1 MFKTGKKQVMVH
13 TTQKPSSSFFGAL
26 FSRYKK
32 HLTKKEL
39 ARRTAQKRSFSKRTP
54 PPLPP
59 FVGARGRFRAVVVVV
74 VDMASVVAAATLT
87 TLASLFYAKSSNY
100 SSSSLGDGG
109 GIQMRRHSSGGSPR
123 ASDPGNDD
131 DAHDDRDDWHLSE
144 QPQTYGETASRLA
157 NIVRMGWT
165 DALSILKIW
174 RVDHLLAIRQLANR
188 DCKDE
193 IAEAVIRK
201 GEGKRITE
209 ESFRKNITQHESLVA
224 NGERWD
230 ERLLRIRLALKYNK
244 LLRRARDFEAI
255 RRRVDDSYQK
265 ILLHQLKPST
275 YKPAF
280 VLFKDEN
287 VKSLLLVIRGT
298 HSIKDSL
305 TALTA
310 HSSPHHAIRP
320 DGSGDVVVG
329 YAHAGF
335 LANARWLMQN
345 ATEELRKA
353 REMNPNYDFMVV
365 GHSLGGGVGVL
376 LGQMLRDA
384 QPEHF
389 SDVRVIAFGCPSM
402 LSEDLAANCAPWTTT
417 LINRGDVVPL
427 LSYSRAEDMREQIVK
442 TSVEQKVLQRFLQRG
457 ERIKGDAEL
466 GGLGIMG
473 DEAAGTLA
481 ATFTD
486 ENAAKAVLAN
496 APKVCGVP
504 IPCIGP
510 RSPDKENTKKNFA
523 SPDNEWND
531 APAVAVLPSPAA
543 RSEKTS
549 SDADFASNRTTS
561 TTGVAG
567 KTPPLAATIASQGR
581 NLLAT
586 TASTATKSARTIS
599 SRLASLSV
607 AMLLRCT
614 APRSHKKI
622 PATLSSSKGEQHDV
636 EIETKTTSLGGVALH
651 TQYSAGGLDAA
662 EEERISRESITE
674 EMLDAS
680 EPEATERVLRLQ
692 NDRGIAKASEELLNA
707 KMRIS
712 NENIS
717 PERLKQSEK
726 LEPMDDIEDPS
737 ETSAIM
743 DEDDTDAEGTILAI
757 ERELKKRGEGGVS
770 NSDVSGGGKNGNTKR
785 KRTLHVPLFPAG
797 KILHMIDLA
806 AANRAEGLANEQP
819 LLKEAVPEDAPQRFA
834 LYTDV
839 KREAYTALWLNKNMA
854 SDHFIP
860 RYESALNDICVQLRL
875 DDAKKV

>member
-1 MFKTGKKQVMVH
+1 
-13 TTQKPSSSFFGAL
+13 
-26 FSRYKK
+26 
-32 HLTKKEL
+32 
-39 ARRTAQKRSFSKRTP
+39 
-54 PPLPP
+54 
-59 FVGARGRFRAVVVVV
+59 
-74 VDMASVVAAATLT
+74 MASVVAAATLT
-87 TLASLFYAKSSNY
+87 TLASLFYASNN
-100 SSSSLGDGG
+100 SNSHTNNNTRNSFTMHSPSGVPPTNTKENDG
-109 GIQMRRHSSGGSPR
+109 
-123 ASDPGNDD
+123 DD
-131 DAHDDRDDWHLSE
+131 DDDDWQLSE
-144 QPQTYGETASRLA
+144 QPRTYGETASRLA
-157 NIVRMGWT
+157 NIVRIGWT

-188 DCKDE
+188 DCQDE
-193 IAEAVIRK
+193 IADAVIK
-201 GEGKRITE
+201 IGKGKRITE
-209 ESFRKNITQHESLVA
+209 ETFQENITQHESLVA

-244 LLRRARDFEAI
+244 LLRRARDFETI
-255 RRRVDDSYQK
+255 RGRVDDSYQK
-265 ILLHQLKPST
+265 ILLHQIKPST

-298 HSIKDSL
+298 HSIRDSL

-310 HSSPHHAIRP
+310 HSSPHHALRP

-335 LANARWLMQN
+335 LANARWLMKN
-345 ATEELRKA
+345 ATDELRKA

-376 LGQMLRDA
+376 LAQMLRDA

-417 LINRGDVVPL
+417 LINRGDVVPV

-442 TSVEQKVLQRFLQRG
+442 TSVEQKVLQRFLQTGRRV
-457 ERIKGDAEL
+457 EGDAEL

-486 ENAAKAVLAN
+486 KDAAKRVLAT

-504 IPCIGP
+504 IPCVGP
-510 RSPDKENTKKNFA
+510 RSPEKKTFA
-523 SPDNEWND
+523 SPDNEWNE
-531 APAVAVLPSPAA
+531 APPPQEVAVLPSPRISAV
-543 RSEKTS
+543 T
-549 SDADFASNRTTS
+549 NG
-561 TTGVAG
+561 GVAATIASAG
-567 KTPPLAATIASQGR
+567 QQPAPPLAATIASQSR

-586 TASTATKSARTIS
+586 TAKAATKSARSVS

-614 APRSHKKI
+614 APRSQHNIK
-622 PATLSSSKGEQHDV
+622 ASVAASSSKEGHKKQQQQEL
-636 EIETKTTSLGGVALH
+636 EIGTKSSSHMGGVASH
-651 TQYSAGGLDAA
+651 TQYGVGELDAA
-662 EEERISRESITE
+662 EEERISRESISE

-680 EPEATERVLRLQ
+680 EPEVTERVLRLQ
-692 NDRGIAKASEELLNA
+692 SDRDIAKASEELLNA
-707 KMRIS
+707 KMKIS
-712 NENIS
+712 GENIS
-717 PERLKQSEK
+717 PERLEESEK

-737 ETSAIM
+737 ETAAAM
-743 DEDDTDAEGTILAI
+743 DVDDAEGTILAI
-757 ERELKKRGEGGVS
+757 ESELKKRGEGAK
-770 NSDVSGGGKNGNTKR
+770 NKDVGSGGGTKR

-819 LLKEAVPEDAPQRFA
+819 LLREALPKDAPQHYA

-839 KREAYTALWLNKNMA
+839 KREAYTTLWLNKNMV

-860 RYESALNDICVQLRL
+860 RYESALTDICDQLRL
-875 DDAKKV
+875 EERKR

>member
-1 MFKTGKKQVMVH
+1 
-13 TTQKPSSSFFGAL
+13 
-26 FSRYKK
+26 
-32 HLTKKEL
+32 
-39 ARRTAQKRSFSKRTP
+39 
-54 PPLPP
+54 
-59 FVGARGRFRAVVVVV
+59 
-74 VDMASVVAAATLT
+74 MASVVAAATLT
-87 TLASLFYAKSSNY
+87 TLASLFYASNNNT
-100 SSSSLGDGG
+100 SNSNNNTTRNSFTMHSPSGVPPNNKENDGD
-109 GIQMRRHSSGGSPR
+109 
-123 ASDPGNDD
+123 DENDD
-131 DAHDDRDDWHLSE
+131 DWQLSE
-144 QPQTYGETASRLA
+144 QPRTYGETASRLA
-157 NIVRMGWT
+157 KIVRIGWT

-188 DCKDE
+188 DCQDE
-193 IAEAVIRK
+193 IADAVIK
-201 GEGKRITE
+201 IGKGKRITE
-209 ESFRKNITQHESLVA
+209 ETFQENITQHESLVA

-244 LLRRARDFEAI
+244 LLRRARDFETI
-255 RRRVDDSYQK
+255 RGRVDDSYQK
-265 ILLHQLKPST
+265 ILLHQIKPST

-280 VLFKDEN
+280 VLFKDED

-298 HSIKDSL
+298 HSIRDSL

-310 HSSPHHAIRP
+310 HSSPHHALRP

-335 LANARWLMQN
+335 LANARWLMKN
-345 ATEELRKA
+345 ATDELRKA

-376 LGQMLRDA
+376 LAQMLRDA

-389 SDVRVIAFGCPSM
+389 LDVRVIAFGCPSM

-417 LINRGDVVPL
+417 LINRCDVVPV

-442 TSVEQKVLQRFLQRG
+442 TSVEQKVLQRFLQTGRRV
-457 ERIKGDAEL
+457 EGDAEL

-486 ENAAKAVLAN
+486 KDAAKRVLAT

-504 IPCIGP
+504 IPCVGP
-510 RSPDKENTKKNFA
+510 RSPEKKTFA
-523 SPDNEWND
+523 SPDNEWNE
-531 APAVAVLPSPAA
+531 APPPQEVAVLPSPRISAG
-543 RSEKTS
+543 T
-549 SDADFASNRTTS
+549 NG
-561 TTGVAG
+561 GVAATIASAG
-567 KTPPLAATIASQGR
+567 QQPAPPLAATIASQSR

-586 TASTATKSARTIS
+586 TASAATKSARSVS

-614 APRSHKKI
+614 APRSQHNIK
-622 PATLSSSKGEQHDV
+622 PSVAASSSKEGHKKQQQQEL
-636 EIETKTTSLGGVALH
+636 EIGTKSSSHMGGVASH
-651 TQYSAGGLDAA
+651 TQYGVGELDAA
-662 EEERISRESITE
+662 EEERISRESISE

-680 EPEATERVLRLQ
+680 EPEVTERVLRLQ
-692 NDRGIAKASEELLNA
+692 SDRDIAKASEELLNA
-707 KMRIS
+707 KMKILG
-712 NENIS
+712 ENIS
-717 PERLKQSEK
+717 PERLEESEK

-737 ETSAIM
+737 ETAAAM
-743 DEDDTDAEGTILAI
+743 DVDDAEGTILAI
-757 ERELKKRGEGGVS
+757 ESELKKRGEGAK
-770 NSDVSGGGKNGNTKR
+770 NKDVGSGGGTKR

-819 LLKEAVPEDAPQRFA
+819 LLREALPKDAPQHYA

-839 KREAYTALWLNKNMA
+839 KREAYTTLWLNKNMV

-860 RYESALNDICVQLRL
+860 RYESALTDICDQLRL
-875 DDAKKV
+875 EERKR

>member
-1 MFKTGKKQVMVH
+1 
-13 TTQKPSSSFFGAL
+13 
-26 FSRYKK
+26 
-32 HLTKKEL
+32 
-39 ARRTAQKRSFSKRTP
+39 
-54 PPLPP
+54 
-59 FVGARGRFRAVVVVV
+59 
-74 VDMASVVAAATLT
+74 MASVVAAATLT
-87 TLASLFYAKSSNY
+87 TLASLFYASKSNSNNN
-100 SSSSLGDGG
+100 SRNSFAM
-109 GIQMRRHSSGGSPR
+109 QNAPSGVPPTNTTKEN
-123 ASDPGNDD
+123 DDNDD
-131 DAHDDRDDWHLSE
+131 DDWQLSE
-144 QPQTYGETASRLA
+144 QPRTYGETASRLA
-157 NIVRMGWT
+157 KIVRIGWT

-188 DCKDE
+188 DCQDE
-193 IAEAVIRK
+193 IADAVIK
-201 GEGKRITE
+201 IGKGKRITTE
-209 ESFRKNITQHESLVA
+209 TFRENITEHESLVA

-244 LLRRARDFEAI
+244 LLRRARDFETI
-255 RRRVDDSYQK
+255 RGRVDDSYQK
-265 ILLHQLKPST
+265 ILLHQIKPST
-275 YKPAF
+275 FKPAF

-287 VKSLLLVIRGT
+287 VRSLLLVIRGT
-298 HSIKDSL
+298 HSIRDSL

-310 HSSPHHAIRP
+310 HSSPHHALRP

-335 LANARWLMQN
+335 LANARWLMKN
-345 ATEELRKA
+345 ATDELRKA

-376 LGQMLRDA
+376 LAQMLRDA

-442 TSVEQKVLQRFLQRG
+442 TSVEQKVLQRFLQTGRRV
-457 ERIKGDAEL
+457 EGDAEL

-486 ENAAKAVLAN
+486 KDAAKRVLAT

-504 IPCIGP
+504 IPCVGP
-510 RSPDKENTKKNFA
+510 RSPEKKTFA
-523 SPDNEWND
+523 SPDNEWNE
-531 APAVAVLPSPAA
+531 APPPQEVAVLPSPKI
-543 RSEKTS
+543 SGT
-549 SDADFASNRTTS
+549 NG
-561 TTGVAG
+561 GV
-567 KTPPLAATIASQGR
+567 AATIASTGQQPAPPLASTIASQSR

-586 TASTATKSARTIS
+586 PASAATKSARSVS

-614 APRSHKKI
+614 APRSQHKIK
-622 PATLSSSKGEQHDV
+622 PSVAASSSKEEHKKQQEL
-636 EIETKTTSLGGVALH
+636 EIGTKSSSRMGGVASH
-651 TQYSAGGLDAA
+651 TQYGVGELDAA
-662 EEERISRESITE
+662 EEERISRESISE

-692 NDRGIAKASEELLNA
+692 SDRDIAKASEELLNA
-707 KMRIS
+707 KMKIS
-712 NENIS
+712 GENIS
-717 PERLKQSEK
+717 PERLKESEK

-737 ETSAIM
+737 ETAAAM
-743 DEDDTDAEGTILAI
+743 DVDDAEGTILAI
-757 ERELKKRGEGGVS
+757 ESELKKRGEGAK
-770 NSDVSGGGKNGNTKR
+770 NKDVGSGGGTKR

-819 LLKEAVPEDAPQRFA
+819 LLREAIPKDAPQHYA
-834 LYTDV
+834 LYTDI
-839 KREAYTALWLNKNMA
+839 KREAYTALWLNKNMV

-860 RYESALNDICVQLRL
+860 RYESALTDICDQLRL
-875 DDAKKV
+875 DERKR